1 MSDEET
7 PAIAPESGRMTMPER
22 WLAAS
27 VADARARGVEGAV
40 PVLEGFARLMQ
51 VLRDA
56 DWNDDASGDPSRTV
70 GERGAQTSGAPEDA
84 AS

>member
-1 MSDEET
+1 
-7 PAIAPESGRMTMPER
+7 MTTPER
-22 WLAAS
+22 WLAVA

-56 DWNDDASGDPSRTV
+56 DWNDDAGGSAGEKDVRTS
-70 GERGAQTSGAPEDA
+70 EAPEDVT
-84 AS
+84 S

>member
-1 MSDEET
+1 
-7 PAIAPESGRMTMPER
+7 MTTPER

-27 VADARARGVEGAV
+27 VADARARGIEGAV

-56 DWNDDASGDPSRTV
+56 DWNDDAGRSASEEGVRTSGDP
-70 GERGAQTSGAPEDA
+70 EDA
-84 AS
+84 TS

>member
-1 MSDEET
+1 MTT
-7 PAIAPESGRMTMPER
+7 PAR

-27 VADARARGVEGAV
+27 VADARARGIEDAV

-56 DWNDDASGDPSRTV
+56 DWNDDAGGSARSKGVRTSR
-70 GERGAQTSGAPEDA
+70 APEDA
-84 AS
+84 TS

>member
-1 MSDEET
+1 
-7 PAIAPESGRMTMPER
+7 MTSPER

-27 VADARARGVEGAV
+27 VADARERGVDGAI
-40 PVLEGFARLMQ
+40 PVLESFARLMQ

-56 DWNDDASGDPSRTV
+56 DWNDDPADASTAKVTAP
-70 GERGAQTSGAPEDA
+70 AQPRRDV